1 MKPSIQI
8 YGQFGDFW
16 SNACVSRGIA
26 SAFVSHRWETTI
38 HDRNGQYDG
47 LWFNA
52 VCGMDEADVGLYVG
66 YAVRATELLAG
77 HRVKIGAFIAE
88 SAVVPQEWAAC
99 ANICD
104 LVVVPSRWT
113 AQAYVRG
120 GTNPAKVVVA
130 HHGLH
135 PCFAAKTSPTA
146 KPSGKFLHVA
156 GARDFIE
163 RKGTP
168 QLIEAW
174 RRLPDSVGQLI
185 IRTPTSPA
193 LQALAPDLVGRV
205 SFDFHDV
212 AMRPEEMKQYLLGG
226 GWDAVIQP
234 SRAESFGLC
243 PVEARACGIPV
254 IMTAESG
261 HKEHVEF
268 NDTIIETGSE
278 APIKVNGIPNGL
290 APTVTPEA
298 IVAAVSDFKFN
309 EDKRRRL
316 ASMMVDGR
324 YAARW
329 AWPVV
334 LRKVI
339 EKLTP
344 SRKRRL

>member
-26 SAFVSHRWETTI
+26 SAFASHRWQTTI

-77 HRVKIGAFIAE
+77 HAIKVGAFIAE
-88 SAVVPQEWAAC
+88 SASVPQEWAAC

-104 LVVVPSRWT
+104 LIIVPSRWT
-113 AQAYVRG
+113 AQAYIRG
-120 GTNPAKVVVA
+120 GVDPTKVIVA

-135 PCFAAKTSPTA
+135 PCFA
-146 KPSGKFLHVA
+146 KPDRPVPPAGRFLHVA
-156 GARDFIE
+156 GARDFLE

-174 RRLPDSVGQLI
+174 KQLPRDVGQLV
-185 IRTPTSPA
+185 IRTPTSPT
-193 LQALAPDLVGRV
+193 LQTSVAGLDGRV
-205 SFDFHDV
+205 VFDFHDV
-212 AMRPEEMKQYLLGG
+212 AMRPEEMKQYLLKG
-226 GWDAVIQP
+226 GWDAIIQP
-234 SRAESFGLC
+234 SRAEAFGLLPC
-243 PVEARACGIPV
+243 EARACGIPV
-254 IMTAESG
+254 IMTACAG
-261 HKEHVEF
+261 HSEHVDY
-268 NDTIIETGSE
+268 NDTIIETGLE
-278 APIKVNGIPNGL
+278 APIKANGIPNGL
-290 APTVTPEA
+290 APTVA
-298 IVAAVSDFKFN
+298 IASIVTAVIDFKLN

-316 ASMMVDGR
+316 ASIMVDGR

-334 LRKVI
+334 LRKVV
-339 EKLTP
+339 EKLAP
-344 SRKRRL
+344 PRKRRL